1 MTTKNRAIAAARDS
15 QPISHSEHLAAP
27 FRGSSRIVRRV
38 SRQFNIAVYF
48 VLRPFAHWAKPMMLR
63 FAQKPAA
70 RKWVIRV
77 FGRHSRLVNTARLF
91 LIGVPTSSPPVEAPS
106 PEMLAE
112 SESLSARGRDIL
124 STLVEMRA
132 QAKGEMQ
139 RASRT

>member
-1 MTTKNRAIAAARDS
+1 MAKRDS
-15 QPISHSEHLAAP
+15 LRASQAVPLARHVWRVKA
-27 FRGSSRIVRRV
+27 SLHACSRACRRV
-38 SRQFNIAVYF
+38 VYQA
-48 VLRPFAHWAKPMMLR
+48 LRPFAHWSKPMMLR

-112 SESLSARGRDIL
+112 GESLSARGRDIL
-124 STLVEMRA
+124 STLVEMRE
-132 QAKGEMQ
+132 QAKGEAQ

>member
-1 MTTKNRAIAAARDS
+1 MAKRDS
-15 QPISHSEHLAAP
+15 LRASQTVPLARYEWRVTAP
-27 FRGSSRIVRRV
+27 LHACSRACRRLAY
-38 SRQFNIAVYF
+38 QA
-48 VLRPFAHWAKPMMLR
+48 LRPFAHWVKPMMLR

-91 LIGVPTSSPPVEAPS
+91 LVGAPTSSPPVEAPPS

-112 SESLSARGRDIL
+112 GESLSARGREVL
-124 STLVEMRA
+124 LMLVDMRE
-132 QAKGEMQ
+132 QAKGEAQ